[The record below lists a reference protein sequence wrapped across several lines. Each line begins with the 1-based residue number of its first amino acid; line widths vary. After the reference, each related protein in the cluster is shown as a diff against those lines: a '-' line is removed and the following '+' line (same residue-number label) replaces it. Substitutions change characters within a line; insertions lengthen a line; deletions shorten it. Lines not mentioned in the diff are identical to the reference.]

1 MADVELA
8 VRDHRTSSPSR
19 TRTRGVEQTETR
31 FTCRHDE
38 EEQLISARA
47 CQLTP
52 CSSGDGED
60 EEGMEEE
67 GMEEEDIPELYLLS
81 EDNLSSE
88 GPGTSVDYGF
98 ILAVSCLVT
107 GISLVAITYTV
118 PRDVR
123 VDPDS
128 VSAREMESLEREK
141 AGVGVH
147 LDRCVIAGLCL
158 LTLGGVLL
166 STLLMVS
173 MWKSEKMRRTAL
185 DLSRRSSKLYGSMGL
200 RSGTSPTQTAGEDG
214 VWPGPDGL
222 WVRTGSDRESGLV

>member
-31 FTCRHDE
+31 FACRHDE
-38 EEQLISARA
+38 EEQLIRARA

-52 CSSGDGED
+52 CSSSED
-60 EEGMEEE
+60 EEGME
-67 GMEEEDIPELYLLS
+67 EEEDIPELYLLS
-81 EDNLSSE
+81 EDNLSSG

-123 VDPDS
+123 EDPDS
-128 VSAREMESLEREK
+128 VSAREMEGLEREK
-141 AGVGVH
+141 AGVGAH

-173 MWKSEKMRRTAL
+173 MWKSEQMRRTAL
-185 DLSRRSSKLYGSMGL
+185 DLSRRSSKLYGSMSL

>member
-8 VRDHRTSSPSR
+8 ARDHRTSSPSR

-38 EEQLISARA
+38 EEQLIRARA

-52 CSSGDGED
+52 CSSGED
-60 EEGMEEE
+60 EEGR
-67 GMEEEDIPELYLLS
+67 EEEDIPELYLLS
-81 EDNLSSE
+81 EDNLSSG

-98 ILAVSCLVT
+98 ILAVCCLVT

-128 VSAREMESLEREK
+128 VSAREMEGLEREK
-141 AGVGVH
+141 AGVGAH

-185 DLSRRSSKLYGSMGL
+185 DLSRRSSKLYGSMSL

-214 VWPGPDGL
+214 V
-222 WVRTGSDRESGLV
+222 

>member
-8 VRDHRTSSPSR
+8 VRDLRTSPPSG
-19 TRTRGVEQTETR
+19 TRTRGAEQTETC

-47 CQLTP
+47 CQLTRG
-52 CSSGDGED
+52 SSGED
-60 EEGMEEE
+60 EEEE
-67 GMEEEDIPELYLLS
+67 EEEDIPELHLLS
-81 EDNLSSE
+81 EDDMSSE
-88 GPGTSVDYGF
+88 GPGKSVDYGF

-128 VSAREMESLEREK
+128 VSAREMERLEREK
-141 AGVGVH
+141 AGVGAH

-185 DLSRRSSKLYGSMGL
+185 DFSRRSSKLYGSTSL
-200 RSGTSPTQTAGEDG
+200 RAGTSPTLESCSQLSADED
-214 VWPGPDGL
+214 V
-222 WVRTGSDRESGLV
+222 VEFS

>member
-8 VRDHRTSSPSR
+8 VRDLRTSSRTR
-19 TRTRGVEQTETR
+19 TRTRGVEQTESC

-38 EEQLISARA
+38 EKQLMSARA

-52 CSSGDGED
+52 CSSGED
-60 EEGMEEE
+60 
-67 GMEEEDIPELYLLS
+67 EEEDIPELYLLS
-81 EDNLSSE
+81 EDNLSSG

-141 AGVGVH
+141 AGVAAH

-185 DLSRRSSKLYGSMGL
+185 DVSR
-200 RSGTSPTQTAGEDG
+200 GTSGMRRVPPQFLQLQETEF
-214 VWPGPDGL
+214 WL
-222 WVRTGSDRESGLV
+222 SISGLDH

>member
-19 TRTRGVEQTETR
+19 TRTRRVEQTETR

-52 CSSGDGED
+52 CSSGED

-67 GMEEEDIPELYLLS
+67 DLPELYLLS

-128 VSAREMESLEREK
+128 VSAREMESLERDLP
-141 AGVGVH
+141 GVGAH

-185 DLSRRSSKLYGSMGL
+185 DLSRRSSKLYGSMSL

>member
-8 VRDHRTSSPSR
+8 ARDHRTSSPSR

-38 EEQLISARA
+38 EEQLIRARA

-52 CSSGDGED
+52 CCSGED
-60 EEGMEEE
+60 EEER
-67 GMEEEDIPELYLLS
+67 EEEDIPELYLLS
-81 EDNLSSE
+81 EDNLSSG

-98 ILAVSCLVT
+98 ILAVCCLVT

-141 AGVGVH
+141 AGVGAH

-166 STLLMVS
+166 STLLMV

-185 DLSRRSSKLYGSMGL
+185 DLSRRSSKLYGSMSL

>member
-1 MADVELA
+1 MLQLPASTTRRRHRADPDPPGPPGSEFWYKRVNLSLSGPKLQKRR
-8 VRDHRTSSPSR
+8 VFILSVPWYRSR
-19 TRTRGVEQTETR
+19 TRSNILSRSPKELLFWSSFFKPNR
-31 FTCRHDE
+31 MD
-38 EEQLISARA
+38 SA
-47 CQLTP
+47 
-52 CSSGDGED
+52 
-60 EEGMEEE
+60 
-67 GMEEEDIPELYLLS
+67 EDIPELYLLS
-81 EDNLSSE
+81 EDNLSSG

-98 ILAVSCLVT
+98 ILAVCCLVT

-128 VSAREMESLEREK
+128 VSAREMEGLEREK
-141 AGVGVH
+141 AGVGAH

-185 DLSRRSSKLYGSMGL
+185 DLSRRSSKLYGSMSL

-214 VWPGPDGL
+214 V
-222 WVRTGSDRESGLV
+222 